1 MHDNVTLTPFA
12 LYAGFL
18 VRYGV
23 PVACA
28 VLAVDA
34 ARRPVSAYGR
44 FGRTPWVVAPVALL
58 LALVAG
64 FLVPGTAA
72 LHFVAIGALPA
83 VIVYAFVYGFR
94 VVFPRPVDAAA

>member
-1 MHDNVTLTPFA
+1 MHESVTLTPFA
-12 LYAGFL
+12 IAAGHL

-34 ARRPVSAYGR
+34 ARRPQSAYGR
-44 FGRTPWVVAPVALL
+44 FGRTPWVLAPVLLL

-64 FLVPGTAA
+64 FVAPGTVA

-83 VIVYAFVYGFR
+83 VIIYGFIYGFR
-94 VVFPRPVDAAA
+94 VVFPRAV